1 MTPTA
6 TPLAA
11 ELQGKTCLVTGGNS
25 GIGKAAA
32 LSLAQRGAHVVLACR
47 DERRGA
53 RARTEIAAATGNA
66 HVELMLAD
74 FSLQTSI
81 RDFASRVLDRFR
93 TLDVL
98 INNAGTWSDKRQ
110 ETAEGIEQV
119 WATNVLGY
127 ALTTSLLMELL
138 VRSRA
143 RIVNVASMLARD
155 LDLDDVEFRRR
166 TYSGVKAYAQSKQA
180 NRMWTW
186 GLARRLDGTGATANA
201 MHPGGVSTGLF
212 RKGGGALSLIAAVW
226 AKLFAKSASAGA
238 DTVVWLATDPKLENI
253 SGKFWI
259 DRKQAPCRFRGIES
273 EERLWSV
280 CERMTGVSAR

>member
-1 MTPTA
+1 MTATA
-6 TPLAA
+6 TPLAV
-11 ELQGKTCLVTGGNS
+11 ELRGKTCLVTGGSS

-53 RARTEIAAATGNA
+53 QARTEIAAATGNA
-66 HVELMLAD
+66 HVDMMLAD

-81 RDFASRVLDRFR
+81 RDFAGRVLDRFR

-98 INNAGTWSDKRQ
+98 VNNAGTWSQKRR
-110 ETAEGIEQV
+110 ETAEGIEEV

-127 ALTTSLLMELL
+127 ALTTALLMDLL

-143 RIVNVASMLARD
+143 RVVNVASMLARD
-155 LDLDDVEFRRR
+155 LDLEDVEFRRR
-166 TYSGVKAYAQSKQA
+166 PYSGVRAYAQSKQA

-186 GLARRLDGTGATANA
+186 ALARRLDGTGATANA

-212 RKGGGALSLIAAVW
+212 RKGGGPLSLMAAAW
-226 AKLFAKSASAGA
+226 ARVFGRSASAGA
-238 DTVVWLATDPKLENI
+238 DTVVWLATDPKLTNV

-259 DRKQAPCRFRGIES
+259 DRKQARCRFQEVES
-273 EERLWSV
+273 EEKLWSL
-280 CERMTGVSAR
+280 CEQMTGVSAR